1 MEQTYAIRGG
11 RSGRE
16 RLRVLSHVLQAGTLN
31 LLDRVGLRPG
41 MACMDVG
48 CGGGDVTR
56 ELARR
61 VGSRGHVVGL
71 DMDSTQLEI
80 VRAEAAAQNVANVNY
95 RAADVSHPPNDLGNF
110 DLVYTRFLLCHLRV
124 PTRVVSWMANCL
136 KPGGVLAVEDCD
148 FTGHFCYP
156 PLPAFDR
163 YVELCGEV
171 MCRRGGD
178 PNIGLKLPQMMTD
191 AGLILGGVTVSHPS
205 DVDGDV
211 KLLNALTMENIAEA
225 VLNDGLA
232 TPEEVRELLSVL
244 NASTQDK
251 GTFASIT
258 RTIQVWAR
266 KAV

>member
-1 MEQTYAIRGG
+1 
-11 RSGRE
+11 
-16 RLRVLSHVLQAGTLN
+16 
-31 LLDRVGLRPG
+31 
-41 MACMDVG
+41 
-48 CGGGDVTR
+48 
-56 ELARR
+56 
-61 VGSRGHVVGL
+61 
-71 DMDSTQLEI
+71 
-80 VRAEAAAQNVANVNY
+80 
-95 RAADVSHPPNDLGNF
+95 
-110 DLVYTRFLLCHLRV
+110 
-124 PTRVVSWMANCL
+124 
-136 KPGGVLAVEDCD
+136 
-148 FTGHFCYP
+148 
-156 PLPAFDR
+156 
-163 YVELCGEV
+163 
-171 MCRRGGD
+171 
-178 PNIGLKLPQMMTD
+178 MMTD